1 LLLLLFLLTHSL
13 LFLPPLPC
21 SASTPMSGLKRYRTA
36 VDEGDKEELFDYFK
50 DVVFEDEEAE
60 DWDSKEGK
68 ERLSAIVKIVRHV
81 AEMEGRTGQPPEKK
95 KKKLAKEQDSY
106 KAGFLTFCHHY
117 FVAHPGANAQ
127 AVRKRWKPED
137 GEEFPAQQIGDWFN
151 GMRNNIRRRL
161 KVLIALT

>member
-1 LLLLLFLLTHSL
+1 
-13 LFLPPLPC
+13 
-21 SASTPMSGLKRYRTA
+21 MSGLKRYRTA

-60 DWDSKEGK
+60 DWDSEEGK

-117 FVAHPGANAQ
+117 FVAHPGANA
-127 AVRKRWKPED
+127 
-137 GEEFPAQQIGDWFN
+137 
-151 GMRNNIRRRL
+151 
-161 KVLIALT
+161 

>member
-1 LLLLLFLLTHSL
+1 MQHLE
-13 LFLPPLPC
+13 
-21 SASTPMSGLKRYRTA
+21 R
-36 VDEGDKEELFDYFK
+36 
-50 DVVFEDEEAE
+50 DV
-60 DWDSKEGK
+60 
-68 ERLSAIVKIVRHV
+68 
-81 AEMEGRTGQPPEKK
+81 GRCCNISSRPFRGGFG
-95 KKKLAKEQDSY
+95 KEQDSY